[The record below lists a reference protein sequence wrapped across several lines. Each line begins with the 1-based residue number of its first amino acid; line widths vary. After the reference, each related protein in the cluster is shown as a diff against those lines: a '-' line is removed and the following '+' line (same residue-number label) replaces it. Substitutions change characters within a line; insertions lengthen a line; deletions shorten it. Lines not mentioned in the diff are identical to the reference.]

1 MYPDNCLEK
10 PDFACFNM
18 KVKSHQIKWKETLE
32 KRPSCTIREK
42 KGGED
47 EAAA

>member
-18 KVKSHQIKWKETLE
+18 KVKSHQIKSKETLE
-32 KRPSCTIREK
+32 KRSSCIVQEK